1 MKTERIRGMQNIQ
14 TEIDK
19 GSEQYARLLA
29 QEESEWH
36 VVYDEIIEKKLE
48 IFDQLLRMHTEQSYA
63 LIETLIMDK
72 MTLEIEKRN
81 ADYGF
86 AVIFTQIF
94 KAQKAVGECPYIF
107 DYGDSLAELIEFL
120 QRIKFC
126 MWEIEFLHEEESEEL
141 LCQLV
146 VQNDMK
152 QELLRNLILIA
163 CLDRQGMREKLR
175 TLLDMNL

>member
-1 MKTERIRGMQNIQ
+1 MQNIH

-19 GSEQYARLLA
+19 GSEQYAGLLA

-36 VVYDEIIEKKLE
+36 AVYDEIIEKKIE
-48 IFDQLLRMHTEQSYA
+48 IFNQLLRMHTEESYA

-72 MTLEIEKRN
+72 MALEIEKRN

-86 AVIFTQIF
+86 AVIFTQIY
-94 KAQKAVGECPYIF
+94 KAQKAEGEHPYIF
-107 DYGDSLAELIEFL
+107 DYGDTLAELIEFL

-126 MWEIEFLHEEESEEL
+126 MWEIEFLHEKESEEL

-146 VQNDMK
+146 IQNDMK
-152 QELLRNLILIA
+152 QELLRNLVLIA
-163 CLDRQGMREKLR
+163 CLDRQGMRKKLR
-175 TLLDMNL
+175 SLLGMNL